1 MNVVIVDYGMGNLRS
16 VEKALEKVGVSAVV
30 SSHRDDVLNAA
41 ALVVPGVGAFGD
53 AMEELSRLDL
63 VAPLR
68 QRAAAGVPILGICLG
83 LQIFFEESEEA
94 PGVRGLGLVQGR
106 VRRFSSE
113 AGLKIPHMGWNAL
126 NIRAG
131 SRLFQGVPDGA
142 YVYFVHSYFVAPTD
156 EQVVAATTYYGVRF
170 AAAIE
175 TRNILGV
182 QFHPEKSQRTGL
194 NILANFG
201 RIIGQAAA
209 GAGR

>member
-1 MNVVIVDYGMGNLRS
+1 MIAIIDYGMGNLRS

-131 SRLFQGVPDGA
+131 SRLFQGVPEGA

-156 EQVVAATTYYGVRF
+156 EQVVAATTDYGVRF

>member
-131 SRLFQGVPDGA
+131 SRLFQGVPEGA

-156 EQVVAATTYYGVRF
+156 EQVVAATTDYGVRF

>member
-16 VEKALEKVGVSAVV
+16 VEKALEKVGVPAVV
-30 SSHRDDVLNAA
+30 SSHRDDVLNAT

-63 VAPLR
+63 VVPLR
-68 QRAAAGVPILGICLG
+68 QRAADGVPILGICLG

-94 PGVRGLGLVQGR
+94 PGVPGLGLVQGR
-106 VRRFSSE
+106 VRRFSPA

-131 SRLFQGVPDGA
+131 TRLFEGVPDGA

-156 EQVVAATTYYGVRF
+156 EQVVAATTAYGVRF

-175 TRNILGV
+175 TRNIFGV

-201 RIIGQAAA
+201 RIIGEAAAA
-209 GAGR
+209 GGR